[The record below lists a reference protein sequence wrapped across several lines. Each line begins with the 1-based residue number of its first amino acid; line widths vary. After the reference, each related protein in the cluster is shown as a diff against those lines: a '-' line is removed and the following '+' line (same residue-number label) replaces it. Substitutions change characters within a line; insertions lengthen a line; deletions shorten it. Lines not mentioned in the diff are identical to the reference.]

1 MKSVK
6 NEYSLPKHG
15 SKHERNWKGKIYEMS
30 IIKEGEAIKFLVDG
44 KKFSSPTGAAKNITK
59 QEVNGWRFW
68 HLRK

>member
-1 MKSVK
+1 MKGAK
-6 NEYSLPKHG
+6 NEYSLLKPR
-15 SKHERNWKGKIYEMS
+15 SKYARYWKGQLYEMC
-30 IIKEGEAIKFLVDG
+30 IIKEGDTIKFLVDG